1 MCVHEC
7 AELCIITGDYASAWA
22 CLYSQFLGVTVTTNM
37 YLPEAP
43 RITPP
48 TTRPPPGFPG
58 PRPIAFTRTRVE
70 GQLVALFCV
79 RLLILRTVFN
89 YIHTVSCHVQFI

>member
-1 MCVHEC
+1 M
-7 AELCIITGDYASAWA
+7 SAWA

-43 RITPP
+43 RITQP
-48 TTRPPPGFPG
+48 TTRRPPPGLPG
-58 PRPIAFTRTRVE
+58 PIAFSRT

-89 YIHTVSCHVQFI
+89 YIHTVSCHV